1 MERNDREWIIVENAH
16 TNNLK
21 NVSINIPKHKIVVFS
36 GVSGS
41 GKSSL
46 LLDTIYTEA
55 QRQLIETF
63 SSFARARLPKLS
75 RPDVDEI
82 KNLSTPIVIDQKKMG
97 SNLRSTVG
105 TATELATYIR
115 LLYSRIGQP
124 FINQPSFAFSFNHPE
139 GMCQC
144 CHGLGK
150 VVHID
155 EDSFLDREKS
165 LREGAI
171 LHPFYKKNSYMLKE
185 LIQYG
190 IFDNDK
196 PLREWSKEELHK
208 LLYSEPIE
216 LSKEQ
221 TGLTYRRFHEGIITK
236 IERSVMEKGNDEKE
250 EDEQNERERFLVYKT
265 CPECHGTRINKRARS
280 VKINGIG
287 IDEAFRM
294 ELSELLEFMRN
305 VNDPQGISVPLI
317 RKIVYVLEQLV
328 RIGVPYLTLERP
340 VSTLSGGESQRVK
353 MARQLDCNLTDL
365 LYVLD
370 EPSVGLHPRDTERLI
385 ALFNELRDKG
395 NSVFV
400 VEHDPDIIRSAEWVV
415 DMGPKAGSLGGS
427 VIYNGTAE
435 GLLSAEGLTAE
446 QLRKRL
452 GSDSFRPTRQWSDY
466 YLIENACE
474 NNLKNITV
482 RIPKGVLTVVTG
494 VSGCG
499 KSSLIHGCFVPQH
512 PEACVINQEPVG
524 RTTRGNI
531 VSYMGVFTHIRKL
544 FSETTGQ
551 EQSLFSFNA
560 AGACPKCEGRGFLSF
575 EMSFLDA
582 VRTKCDDCNGK
593 RYNSRAQSYKY
604 KGKDISEVLDL
615 TVNQAFDFFGDVPS
629 ILKHI
634 TLLQDVGLGY
644 LTLGQSL
651 SSLSGGESQRL
662 KIATVFEEDRRT
674 ICHGR
679 ANYRAA
685 HERHRELLLYHRQ
698 ACQLWEHRDNHRT
711 QPRHHTACRLDDRP
725 WSRRRLQRRIPSL
738 RGTSLRCRVRSA
750 FNNGTFLVMLHYL
763 DGIIACRI

>member
-46 LLDTIYTEA
+46 LFDTIYTEA

-144 CHGLGK
+144 CQGLGK

-400 VEHDPDIIRSAEWVV
+400 VEHDPDIIRCAEWVV

-466 YLIENACE
+466 YLIENACD

-531 VSYMGVFTHIRKL
+531 VSYMGVFNHIRKL

-662 KIATVFEEDRRT
+662 KIATVLKKTGGLYVMDEPTTGLHMNDIENFFSIIDRLVNSGNTVIIIEHNPDIIRRADWMIDLGPEGGSKGGYLLFE
-674 ICHGR
+674 GR
-679 ANYRAA
+679 PCDAVSDPHSITGR
-685 HERHRELLLYHRQ
+685 
-698 ACQLWEHRDNHRT
+698 
-711 QPRHHTACRLDDRP
+711 
-725 WSRRRLQRRIPSL
+725 
-738 RGTSLRCRVRSA
+738 
-750 FNNGTFLVMLHYL
+750 FL
-763 DGIIACRI
+763 

>member
-46 LLDTIYTEA
+46 LFDTIYTEA

-196 PLREWSKEELHK
+196 PLREWSKDELHK

-265 CPECHGTRINKRARS
+265 CPECHGTRITKRARS

-400 VEHDPDIIRSAEWVV
+400 VEHDPDIIRCAEWVV

-427 VIYNGTAE
+427 VIYNGAAE

-531 VSYMGVFTHIRKL
+531 VSYMGVFNHIRKL

-662 KIATVFEEDRRT
+662 KIATVLKKTGGLYVMDEPTTGLHMNDIENFFSIIDRLVNSGNTVIIIEHNPDIIRRADWMIDLGPEGGSKGGYLLFE
-674 ICHGR
+674 GR
-679 ANYRAA
+679 PCDAVSDPHSITGR
-685 HERHRELLLYHRQ
+685 
-698 ACQLWEHRDNHRT
+698 
-711 QPRHHTACRLDDRP
+711 
-725 WSRRRLQRRIPSL
+725 
-738 RGTSLRCRVRSA
+738 
-750 FNNGTFLVMLHYL
+750 FL
-763 DGIIACRI
+763 

>member
-1 MERNDREWIIVENAH
+1 MERNDSEWIIVENAH

-46 LLDTIYTEA
+46 LFDTIYTEA

-105 TATELATYIR
+105 TATELSTYIR

-236 IERSVMEKGNDEKE
+236 IERSVMEKGNDEKK

-400 VEHDPDIIRSAEWVV
+400 VEHDPDIIRCAEWVV

-466 YLIENACE
+466 YLIENACD

-531 VSYMGVFTHIRKL
+531 VSYMGVFNHIRKL

-662 KIATVFEEDRRT
+662 KIATVLKKTGGLYVMDEPTTGLHMNDIENFFSIIDRLVNSGNTVIIIEHNPDIIRRADWMIDLGPEGGSKGGYLLFE
-674 ICHGR
+674 GR
-679 ANYRAA
+679 PCDAVSDPHSITGR
-685 HERHRELLLYHRQ
+685 
-698 ACQLWEHRDNHRT
+698 
-711 QPRHHTACRLDDRP
+711 
-725 WSRRRLQRRIPSL
+725 
-738 RGTSLRCRVRSA
+738 
-750 FNNGTFLVMLHYL
+750 FL
-763 DGIIACRI
+763 

>member
-46 LLDTIYTEA
+46 LFDTIYTEA

-155 EDSFLDREKS
+155 ENSFLDREKS

-400 VEHDPDIIRSAEWVV
+400 VEHDPDIIRCAEWVV

-531 VSYMGVFTHIRKL
+531 VSYMGVFNHIRKL

-662 KIATVFEEDRRT
+662 KIATVLKKTGGLYVMDEPTTGLHMNDIENFFSIIDRLVNSGNTVIIIEHNPDIIRRADWMLDLGPEGGSKGGYLLFE
-674 ICHGR
+674 GR
-679 ANYRAA
+679 PCDAVSDPHSITGR
-685 HERHRELLLYHRQ
+685 
-698 ACQLWEHRDNHRT
+698 
-711 QPRHHTACRLDDRP
+711 
-725 WSRRRLQRRIPSL
+725 
-738 RGTSLRCRVRSA
+738 
-750 FNNGTFLVMLHYL
+750 FL
-763 DGIIACRI
+763 

>member
-46 LLDTIYTEA
+46 LFDTIYTEA

-400 VEHDPDIIRSAEWVV
+400 VEHDPDIIRSVEWVV

-531 VSYMGVFTHIRKL
+531 VSYMGVFNHIRKL

-662 KIATVFEEDRRT
+662 KIATVLKKTGGLYVMDEPTTGLHMNDIENFFSIIDRLVNFGNTVIIIEHNPDIIRRADWMIDLGPEGGSKGGYLLFE
-674 ICHGR
+674 GR
-679 ANYRAA
+679 PCDAVSDPHSITGR
-685 HERHRELLLYHRQ
+685 
-698 ACQLWEHRDNHRT
+698 
-711 QPRHHTACRLDDRP
+711 
-725 WSRRRLQRRIPSL
+725 
-738 RGTSLRCRVRSA
+738 
-750 FNNGTFLVMLHYL
+750 FL
-763 DGIIACRI
+763 

>member
-41 GKSSL
+41 GKSSFL
-46 LLDTIYTEA
+46 FDTIYTEA

-155 EDSFLDREKS
+155 EDSFLDRERS

-400 VEHDPDIIRSAEWVV
+400 VEHDPDIICCAEWVV

-531 VSYMGVFTHIRKL
+531 VSYMGVFNHIRKL

-662 KIATVFEEDRRT
+662 KIATVLKKTGGLYVMDEPTTGLHMNDIENFFSIIDRLVNSGNTVIIIEHNPDIIRRADWMIDLGPEGGSKGGYLLFE
-674 ICHGR
+674 GR
-679 ANYRAA
+679 PCDAVSDPHSITGR
-685 HERHRELLLYHRQ
+685 
-698 ACQLWEHRDNHRT
+698 
-711 QPRHHTACRLDDRP
+711 
-725 WSRRRLQRRIPSL
+725 
-738 RGTSLRCRVRSA
+738 
-750 FNNGTFLVMLHYL
+750 FL
-763 DGIIACRI
+763 

>member
-46 LLDTIYTEA
+46 LFDTIYTEA

-400 VEHDPDIIRSAEWVV
+400 VEHDPDIIRCAEWVV

-531 VSYMGVFTHIRKL
+531 VSYMGVFNHIRKL
-544 FSETTGQ
+544 FSESTGQ

-604 KGKDISEVLDL
+604 KGKNISEVLDL

-662 KIATVFEEDRRT
+662 KIATVLKKTGGLYVMDEPTTGLHMNDIENFFSIIDRLVNSGNTVIIIEHNPDIIRRADWMIDLGPEGGSKGGYLLFE
-674 ICHGR
+674 GR
-679 ANYRAA
+679 PCDAVSDPHSITGR
-685 HERHRELLLYHRQ
+685 
-698 ACQLWEHRDNHRT
+698 
-711 QPRHHTACRLDDRP
+711 
-725 WSRRRLQRRIPSL
+725 
-738 RGTSLRCRVRSA
+738 
-750 FNNGTFLVMLHYL
+750 FL
-763 DGIIACRI
+763 

>member
-46 LLDTIYTEA
+46 LFDTIYTEA

-452 GSDSFRPTRQWSDY
+452 GSDSVRPTRQWSDY

-531 VSYMGVFTHIRKL
+531 VSYMGVFNHIRKL

-662 KIATVFEEDRRT
+662 KIATVLKKTGGLYVMDEPTTGLHMNDIENFFSIIDRLVNSGNTVIIIEHNPDIIRRADWMIDLGPEGGSKGGYLLFE
-674 ICHGR
+674 GR
-679 ANYRAA
+679 PCDAVSDPHSITGR
-685 HERHRELLLYHRQ
+685 
-698 ACQLWEHRDNHRT
+698 
-711 QPRHHTACRLDDRP
+711 
-725 WSRRRLQRRIPSL
+725 
-738 RGTSLRCRVRSA
+738 
-750 FNNGTFLVMLHYL
+750 FL
-763 DGIIACRI
+763 

>member
-46 LLDTIYTEA
+46 LFDTIYTEA

-236 IERSVMEKGNDEKE
+236 IERSVIEKGNDEKE

-400 VEHDPDIIRSAEWVV
+400 VEHDPDIIRCAEWVV

-531 VSYMGVFTHIRKL
+531 VSYMGVFNHIRKL

-662 KIATVFEEDRRT
+662 KIATVLKKTGGLYVMDELTTGLHMNDIENFFSIIDRLVNSGNTVIIIEHNPDIIRRADWMIDLGPEGGSKGGYLLFE
-674 ICHGR
+674 GR
-679 ANYRAA
+679 PCDAVSDPHSITGR
-685 HERHRELLLYHRQ
+685 
-698 ACQLWEHRDNHRT
+698 
-711 QPRHHTACRLDDRP
+711 
-725 WSRRRLQRRIPSL
+725 
-738 RGTSLRCRVRSA
+738 
-750 FNNGTFLVMLHYL
+750 FL
-763 DGIIACRI
+763 

>member
-1 MERNDREWIIVENAH
+1 MERNDSEWIIVENAH

-46 LLDTIYTEA
+46 LFDTIYTEA

-124 FINQPSFAFSFNHPE
+124 FINQPSFAFSFNHPD

-400 VEHDPDIIRSAEWVV
+400 VEHDPDIIRCAEWVV

-531 VSYMGVFTHIRKL
+531 VSYMGVFNHIRKL

-662 KIATVFEEDRRT
+662 KIATVLKKTGGLYVMDEPTTGLHMNDIENFFSIIDRLVNSGNTVIIIEHNPDIIRRADWMIDLGPEGGSKGGYLLFE
-674 ICHGR
+674 GR
-679 ANYRAA
+679 PCDAVSDPHSITGR
-685 HERHRELLLYHRQ
+685 
-698 ACQLWEHRDNHRT
+698 
-711 QPRHHTACRLDDRP
+711 
-725 WSRRRLQRRIPSL
+725 
-738 RGTSLRCRVRSA
+738 
-750 FNNGTFLVMLHYL
+750 FL
-763 DGIIACRI
+763 

>member
-46 LLDTIYTEA
+46 LFDTIYTEA

-427 VIYNGTAE
+427 VIYNGTPE

-531 VSYMGVFTHIRKL
+531 VSYMGVFNHIRKL

-662 KIATVFEEDRRT
+662 KIATVLKKTGGLYVMDEPTTGLHMNDIENFFSIIDRLVNSGNTVIIIEHNPDIIRRADWMIDLGPEGGSKGGYLLFE
-674 ICHGR
+674 GR
-679 ANYRAA
+679 PCDAVSDPHSITGR
-685 HERHRELLLYHRQ
+685 
-698 ACQLWEHRDNHRT
+698 
-711 QPRHHTACRLDDRP
+711 
-725 WSRRRLQRRIPSL
+725 
-738 RGTSLRCRVRSA
+738 
-750 FNNGTFLVMLHYL
+750 FL
-763 DGIIACRI
+763 

>member
-1 MERNDREWIIVENAH
+1 MERNDSEWIIVENAH

-46 LLDTIYTEA
+46 LFDTIYTEA

-236 IERSVMEKGNDEKE
+236 IERSVIEKGNDEKE

-400 VEHDPDIIRSAEWVV
+400 VEHDPDIIRCAEWVV

-531 VSYMGVFTHIRKL
+531 VSYMGVFNHIRKL

-662 KIATVFEEDRRT
+662 KIATVLKKTGGLYVMDEPTTGLHMNDIENFFSIIDRLVNSGNTVIIIEHNPDIIRRADWMIDLGPEGGSKGGYLLFE
-674 ICHGR
+674 GR
-679 ANYRAA
+679 PCDAVSDPHSITGR
-685 HERHRELLLYHRQ
+685 
-698 ACQLWEHRDNHRT
+698 
-711 QPRHHTACRLDDRP
+711 
-725 WSRRRLQRRIPSL
+725 
-738 RGTSLRCRVRSA
+738 
-750 FNNGTFLVMLHYL
+750 FL
-763 DGIIACRI
+763 

>member
-1 MERNDREWIIVENAH
+1 MERNDSEWIIVENAH

-46 LLDTIYTEA
+46 LFDTIYTEA

-400 VEHDPDIIRSAEWVV
+400 VEHDPDIIRCAEWVV

-427 VIYNGTAE
+427 VIYNGTPE

-531 VSYMGVFTHIRKL
+531 VSYMGVFNHIRKL

-662 KIATVFEEDRRT
+662 KIATVLKKTGGLYVMDEPTTGLHMNDIENFFSIIDRLVNSGNTVIIIEHNPDIIRRADWMIDLGPEGGSKGGYLLFE
-674 ICHGR
+674 GR
-679 ANYRAA
+679 PCDAVSDPHSITGR
-685 HERHRELLLYHRQ
+685 
-698 ACQLWEHRDNHRT
+698 
-711 QPRHHTACRLDDRP
+711 
-725 WSRRRLQRRIPSL
+725 
-738 RGTSLRCRVRSA
+738 
-750 FNNGTFLVMLHYL
+750 FL
-763 DGIIACRI
+763 

>member
-1 MERNDREWIIVENAH
+1 MERNDSEWIIVENAH

-46 LLDTIYTEA
+46 LFDTIYTEA

-144 CHGLGK
+144 CQGLGK

-400 VEHDPDIIRSAEWVV
+400 VEHDPDIIRCAEWVV

-531 VSYMGVFTHIRKL
+531 VSYMGVFNHIRKL

-662 KIATVFEEDRRT
+662 KIAMVLKKTGGLYVMDEPTTGLHMNDIENFFSIIDRLVNSGNTVIIIEHNPDIIRRADWMIDLGPEGGSKGGYLLFE
-674 ICHGR
+674 GR
-679 ANYRAA
+679 PCDAVSDPHSITGR
-685 HERHRELLLYHRQ
+685 
-698 ACQLWEHRDNHRT
+698 
-711 QPRHHTACRLDDRP
+711 
-725 WSRRRLQRRIPSL
+725 
-738 RGTSLRCRVRSA
+738 
-750 FNNGTFLVMLHYL
+750 FL
-763 DGIIACRI
+763 

>member
-46 LLDTIYTEA
+46 LFDTIYTEA

-144 CHGLGK
+144 CQGLGK

-400 VEHDPDIIRSAEWVV
+400 VEHDPDIIRCAEWVV

-452 GSDSFRPTRQWSDY
+452 GSNSFRPTRQWSDY

-531 VSYMGVFTHIRKL
+531 VSYMGVFNHIRKL

-644 LTLGQSL
+644 LTLGQLL

-662 KIATVFEEDRRT
+662 KIATVLKKTGGLYVMDEPTTGLHMNDIENFFSIIDRLVNSGNTVIIIEHNPDIIR
-674 ICHGR
+674 R
-679 ANYRAA
+679 ADWMIDLGPEGGSKGGY
-685 HERHRELLLYHRQ
+685 LLLEGRP
-698 ACQLWEHRDNHRT
+698 C
-711 QPRHHTACRLDDRP
+711 DDVSDPHSITGR
-725 WSRRRLQRRIPSL
+725 
-738 RGTSLRCRVRSA
+738 
-750 FNNGTFLVMLHYL
+750 FL
-763 DGIIACRI
+763 

>member
-46 LLDTIYTEA
+46 LFDTIYTEA

-124 FINQPSFAFSFNHPE
+124 FINQPSFVFSFNHPE

-265 CPECHGTRINKRARS
+265 CPECHGTRINKRAMS

-400 VEHDPDIIRSAEWVV
+400 VEHDPDIIRCAEWVV

-531 VSYMGVFTHIRKL
+531 VSYMGVFNHIRKL

-662 KIATVFEEDRRT
+662 KIATVLKKTGGLYVMDEPTTGLHMNDIENFFSIIDRLVNSGNTVIIIEHNPDIIRRADWMIDLGPEGGSKGGYLLFE
-674 ICHGR
+674 GR
-679 ANYRAA
+679 PCDAVSDPHSITGR
-685 HERHRELLLYHRQ
+685 
-698 ACQLWEHRDNHRT
+698 
-711 QPRHHTACRLDDRP
+711 
-725 WSRRRLQRRIPSL
+725 
-738 RGTSLRCRVRSA
+738 
-750 FNNGTFLVMLHYL
+750 FL
-763 DGIIACRI
+763 

>member
-46 LLDTIYTEA
+46 LFDTIYTEA

-400 VEHDPDIIRSAEWVV
+400 VEHDPDIIRCAEWVV

-499 KSSLIHGCFVPQH
+499 KSSLIYGCFVPQH

-531 VSYMGVFTHIRKL
+531 VSYMGVFNHIRKL

-615 TVNQAFDFFGDVPS
+615 TVNQAVDFFGDVPS

-662 KIATVFEEDRRT
+662 KIATVLKKTGGLYVMDEPTTGLHMNDIENFFSIIDRLVNSGNTVIIIEHNPDIIRRADWMIDLGPEGGSKGGYLLFE
-674 ICHGR
+674 GR
-679 ANYRAA
+679 PCDAVSDPHSITGR
-685 HERHRELLLYHRQ
+685 
-698 ACQLWEHRDNHRT
+698 
-711 QPRHHTACRLDDRP
+711 
-725 WSRRRLQRRIPSL
+725 
-738 RGTSLRCRVRSA
+738 
-750 FNNGTFLVMLHYL
+750 FL
-763 DGIIACRI
+763 

>member
-1 MERNDREWIIVENAH
+1 MERNDSEWIIVENAH

-46 LLDTIYTEA
+46 LFDTIYTEA

-82 KNLSTPIVIDQKKMG
+82 KNLSTPIVIDQNKMG

-400 VEHDPDIIRSAEWVV
+400 VEHDPDIIRCAEWVV

-531 VSYMGVFTHIRKL
+531 VSYMGVFNHIRKL

-662 KIATVFEEDRRT
+662 KIATVLKKTGGLYVMDEPTTGLHMNDIENFFSIIDRLVNSGNTVIIIEHNPDIIRRADWMIDLGPEGGSKGGYLLFE
-674 ICHGR
+674 GR
-679 ANYRAA
+679 PCDAVSDPHSITGR
-685 HERHRELLLYHRQ
+685 
-698 ACQLWEHRDNHRT
+698 
-711 QPRHHTACRLDDRP
+711 
-725 WSRRRLQRRIPSL
+725 
-738 RGTSLRCRVRSA
+738 
-750 FNNGTFLVMLHYL
+750 FL
-763 DGIIACRI
+763 

>member
-46 LLDTIYTEA
+46 LFDTIYTEA

-452 GSDSFRPTRQWSDY
+452 GSNSFRPTRQWSDY

-531 VSYMGVFTHIRKL
+531 VSYMGVFNHIRKL

-615 TVNQAFDFFGDVPS
+615 TVNQAFDFFGDVTS

-662 KIATVFEEDRRT
+662 KIATVLKKTGRLYVMDEPTTGLHMNDIENFFSIIDRLVNSGNTVIIIEHNPDIIRRADWMIDLGPEGGSKGGYLLFE
-674 ICHGR
+674 GR
-679 ANYRAA
+679 PCDAVSDPHSITGR
-685 HERHRELLLYHRQ
+685 
-698 ACQLWEHRDNHRT
+698 
-711 QPRHHTACRLDDRP
+711 
-725 WSRRRLQRRIPSL
+725 
-738 RGTSLRCRVRSA
+738 
-750 FNNGTFLVMLHYL
+750 FL
-763 DGIIACRI
+763 

>member
-46 LLDTIYTEA
+46 LFDTIYTEA

-400 VEHDPDIIRSAEWVV
+400 VEHDPDIIRCAEWVV
-415 DMGPKAGSLGGS
+415 DMGPKAGSVGGS

-531 VSYMGVFTHIRKL
+531 VSYMGVFNHIRKL

-662 KIATVFEEDRRT
+662 KIATVLKKTGGLYVMDEPTTGLHMNDIENFFSIIDRLVNSGNTVIIIEHNPDIIRRADWMIDLGPEGGSKGGYLLFE
-674 ICHGR
+674 GR
-679 ANYRAA
+679 PCDAVSDPHSITGR
-685 HERHRELLLYHRQ
+685 
-698 ACQLWEHRDNHRT
+698 
-711 QPRHHTACRLDDRP
+711 
-725 WSRRRLQRRIPSL
+725 
-738 RGTSLRCRVRSA
+738 
-750 FNNGTFLVMLHYL
+750 FL
-763 DGIIACRI
+763 

>member
-46 LLDTIYTEA
+46 LFDTIYTEA

-370 EPSVGLHPRDTERLI
+370 EPSVGLRPRDTERLI

-400 VEHDPDIIRSAEWVV
+400 VEHDPDIIRCAEWVV

-531 VSYMGVFTHIRKL
+531 VSYMGVFNHIRKL

-662 KIATVFEEDRRT
+662 KIATVLKKTGGLYVMDEPTTGLHMNDIENFFSIIDRLVNSGNTMIIIEHNPDIIRRADWMIDLGPEGGSKGGYLLFE
-674 ICHGR
+674 GR
-679 ANYRAA
+679 PCDAVSDPHSITGR
-685 HERHRELLLYHRQ
+685 
-698 ACQLWEHRDNHRT
+698 
-711 QPRHHTACRLDDRP
+711 
-725 WSRRRLQRRIPSL
+725 
-738 RGTSLRCRVRSA
+738 
-750 FNNGTFLVMLHYL
+750 FL
-763 DGIIACRI
+763 

>member
-1 MERNDREWIIVENAH
+1 MERNDSEWIIVENAH

-46 LLDTIYTEA
+46 LFDTIYTEA

-144 CHGLGK
+144 CQGLGK

-280 VKINGIG
+280 LKINGIG

-400 VEHDPDIIRSAEWVV
+400 VEHDPDIIRCAEWVV

-531 VSYMGVFTHIRKL
+531 VSYMGVFNHIRKL

-644 LTLGQSL
+644 LTLGQLL

-662 KIATVFEEDRRT
+662 KIATVLKKTGGLYVMDEPTTGLHMNDIENFFSIIDRLVNSGNTVIIIEHNPDIIR
-674 ICHGR
+674 R
-679 ANYRAA
+679 ADWMIDLGPEGGSKGGY
-685 HERHRELLLYHRQ
+685 LLL
-698 ACQLWEHRDNHRT
+698 EG
-711 QPRHHTACRLDDRP
+711 RP
-725 WSRRRLQRRIPSL
+725 CDAVSDPHSITGR
-738 RGTSLRCRVRSA
+738 
-750 FNNGTFLVMLHYL
+750 FL
-763 DGIIACRI
+763 

>member
-46 LLDTIYTEA
+46 LFDTIYTEA

-400 VEHDPDIIRSAEWVV
+400 VEHDPDIIRCAEWVV

-531 VSYMGVFTHIRKL
+531 VSYMGVFNHIRKL
-544 FSETTGQ
+544 FSATTGQ

-662 KIATVFEEDRRT
+662 KIATVLKKTGRLYVMDEPTTGLHMNDIENFFSIIDRLVNSGNTVIIIEHNPDIIRRADWMIDLGPEGGSKGGYLLFE
-674 ICHGR
+674 GR
-679 ANYRAA
+679 PCDAVSDPHSITGR
-685 HERHRELLLYHRQ
+685 
-698 ACQLWEHRDNHRT
+698 
-711 QPRHHTACRLDDRP
+711 
-725 WSRRRLQRRIPSL
+725 
-738 RGTSLRCRVRSA
+738 
-750 FNNGTFLVMLHYL
+750 FL
-763 DGIIACRI
+763 

>member
-1 MERNDREWIIVENAH
+1 MERNDSEWIIVENAH

-46 LLDTIYTEA
+46 LFDTIYTEA

-236 IERSVMEKGNDEKE
+236 IERSVIEKGNDEKE

-400 VEHDPDIIRSAEWVV
+400 VEHDPDIIRCAEWVV

-531 VSYMGVFTHIRKL
+531 VSYMGVFNHIRKL

-662 KIATVFEEDRRT
+662 KIATVLKKTGGLYVMDELTTGLHMNDIENFFSIIDRLVNSGNTVIIIEHNPDIIRRADWMIDLGPEGGSKGGYLLFE
-674 ICHGR
+674 GR
-679 ANYRAA
+679 PCDAVSDPHSITGR
-685 HERHRELLLYHRQ
+685 
-698 ACQLWEHRDNHRT
+698 
-711 QPRHHTACRLDDRP
+711 
-725 WSRRRLQRRIPSL
+725 
-738 RGTSLRCRVRSA
+738 
-750 FNNGTFLVMLHYL
+750 FL
-763 DGIIACRI
+763 

>member
-662 KIATVFEEDRRT
+662 KIATVLKKTGGLYVMDEPTTGLHMNDIDNFFSIIDRLVNSGNTVIIIEHNPDIIRRADWMIDLGPEGGSKGGYLLFE
-674 ICHGR
+674 GR
-679 ANYRAA
+679 PCDAVSDPHSITGR
-685 HERHRELLLYHRQ
+685 
-698 ACQLWEHRDNHRT
+698 
-711 QPRHHTACRLDDRP
+711 
-725 WSRRRLQRRIPSL
+725 
-738 RGTSLRCRVRSA
+738 
-750 FNNGTFLVMLHYL
+750 FL
-763 DGIIACRI
+763 

>member
-1 MERNDREWIIVENAH
+1 MERNDSEWIIVENAH

-46 LLDTIYTEA
+46 LFDTIYTEA

-221 TGLTYRRFHEGIITK
+221 TGLTYRRFHEGLITK

-400 VEHDPDIIRSAEWVV
+400 VEHDPDIIRCAEWVV

-452 GSDSFRPTRQWSDY
+452 GSDSFRPTRQWRDY

-531 VSYMGVFTHIRKL
+531 VSYMGVFNHIRKL

-560 AGACPKCEGRGFLSF
+560 VGACPKCEGRGFLSF

-662 KIATVFEEDRRT
+662 KIATVLKKTGGLYVMDEPTTGLHMNDIENFFSIIDRLVNSGNTVIIIEHNPDIIRRADWMIDLGPEGGSKGGYLLFE
-674 ICHGR
+674 GR
-679 ANYRAA
+679 PCDAVSDPHSITGR
-685 HERHRELLLYHRQ
+685 
-698 ACQLWEHRDNHRT
+698 
-711 QPRHHTACRLDDRP
+711 
-725 WSRRRLQRRIPSL
+725 
-738 RGTSLRCRVRSA
+738 
-750 FNNGTFLVMLHYL
+750 FL
-763 DGIIACRI
+763 

>member
-46 LLDTIYTEA
+46 LFDTIYTEA

-400 VEHDPDIIRSAEWVV
+400 VEHDPDIIRCAEWVV

-452 GSDSFRPTRQWSDY
+452 GSDSFRPTRQWRDY

-499 KSSLIHGCFVPQH
+499 KSSLIHGCFVTQH

-531 VSYMGVFTHIRKL
+531 VSYMGVFNHIRKL

-662 KIATVFEEDRRT
+662 KIATVLKKTGGLYVMDEPTTGLHMNDIENFFSIIDRLVNSGNTVIIIEHNPDIIRRADWMIDLGPEGGSKGGYLLFE
-674 ICHGR
+674 GR
-679 ANYRAA
+679 PCDAVSDPHSITGR
-685 HERHRELLLYHRQ
+685 
-698 ACQLWEHRDNHRT
+698 
-711 QPRHHTACRLDDRP
+711 
-725 WSRRRLQRRIPSL
+725 
-738 RGTSLRCRVRSA
+738 
-750 FNNGTFLVMLHYL
+750 FL
-763 DGIIACRI
+763 

>member
-1 MERNDREWIIVENAH
+1 MERNDSEWIIVENAH

-46 LLDTIYTEA
+46 LFDTIYTEA

-82 KNLSTPIVIDQKKMG
+82 KNLSTPIIIDQKKMG

-400 VEHDPDIIRSAEWVV
+400 VEHDPDIIRCAEWVV

-531 VSYMGVFTHIRKL
+531 VSYMGVFNHIRKL

-593 RYNSRAQSYKY
+593 RYNSRTQSYKY

-662 KIATVFEEDRRT
+662 KIATVLKKTGGLYVMDEPTTGLHMNDIENFFSIIDRLVNSGNTVIIIEHNPDIIRRADWMIDLGPEGGSKGGYLLFE
-674 ICHGR
+674 GR
-679 ANYRAA
+679 PCDAVSDPHSITGR
-685 HERHRELLLYHRQ
+685 
-698 ACQLWEHRDNHRT
+698 
-711 QPRHHTACRLDDRP
+711 
-725 WSRRRLQRRIPSL
+725 
-738 RGTSLRCRVRSA
+738 
-750 FNNGTFLVMLHYL
+750 FL
-763 DGIIACRI
+763 

>member
-46 LLDTIYTEA
+46 LFDTIYTEA

-155 EDSFLDREKS
+155 ENSFLDREKS

-400 VEHDPDIIRSAEWVV
+400 VEHDPDIIRCAEWVV

-512 PEACVINQEPVG
+512 PEACVLNQEPVG

-531 VSYMGVFTHIRKL
+531 VSYMGVFNHIRKL

-593 RYNSRAQSYKY
+593 RYNNRAQSYKY

-662 KIATVFEEDRRT
+662 KIATVLKKTGGLYVMDEPTTGLHMNDIENFFSIIDRLVNSGNTVIIIEHNPDIIRRADWMIDLGPEGGSKGGYLLFE
-674 ICHGR
+674 GR
-679 ANYRAA
+679 PCDAVSDPHSITGR
-685 HERHRELLLYHRQ
+685 
-698 ACQLWEHRDNHRT
+698 
-711 QPRHHTACRLDDRP
+711 
-725 WSRRRLQRRIPSL
+725 
-738 RGTSLRCRVRSA
+738 
-750 FNNGTFLVMLHYL
+750 FL
-763 DGIIACRI
+763 

>member
-46 LLDTIYTEA
+46 LFDTIYTEA

-400 VEHDPDIIRSAEWVV
+400 VEHDPDIIRCAEWVV

-427 VIYNGTAE
+427 VIYNGTPE

-482 RIPKGVLTVVTG
+482 RIPKGVLTMVTG

-531 VSYMGVFTHIRKL
+531 VSYMGVFNHIRKL

-662 KIATVFEEDRRT
+662 KIATVLKKTGGLYVMDEPTTGLHMNDIENFFSIIDRLVNSGNTVIIIEHNPDIIRRADWMIDLGPEGGSKGGYLLFE
-674 ICHGR
+674 GR
-679 ANYRAA
+679 PCDAVSDPHSITGR
-685 HERHRELLLYHRQ
+685 
-698 ACQLWEHRDNHRT
+698 
-711 QPRHHTACRLDDRP
+711 
-725 WSRRRLQRRIPSL
+725 
-738 RGTSLRCRVRSA
+738 
-750 FNNGTFLVMLHYL
+750 FL
-763 DGIIACRI
+763 

>member
-46 LLDTIYTEA
+46 LFDTLYTEA

-531 VSYMGVFTHIRKL
+531 VSYMGVFNHIRKL

-662 KIATVFEEDRRT
+662 KIATVLKKTGGLYVMDEPTTGLHMNDIENFFSIIDRLVNSGNTVIIIEHNPDIIRRADWMIDLGPEGGSKGGYLLFE
-674 ICHGR
+674 GR
-679 ANYRAA
+679 PCDAVSDPHSITGR
-685 HERHRELLLYHRQ
+685 
-698 ACQLWEHRDNHRT
+698 
-711 QPRHHTACRLDDRP
+711 
-725 WSRRRLQRRIPSL
+725 
-738 RGTSLRCRVRSA
+738 
-750 FNNGTFLVMLHYL
+750 FL
-763 DGIIACRI
+763 

>member
-144 CHGLGK
+144 CQGLGK

-531 VSYMGVFTHIRKL
+531 VSYMGVFNHIRKL

-662 KIATVFEEDRRT
+662 KIATVLKKTGGLYVMDEPTTGLHMNDIENFFSIIDRLVNSGNTVIIIEHNPDIIRRADWMIDLGPEGGSKGGYLLFE
-674 ICHGR
+674 GR
-679 ANYRAA
+679 PCDAVSDLHSITGR
-685 HERHRELLLYHRQ
+685 
-698 ACQLWEHRDNHRT
+698 
-711 QPRHHTACRLDDRP
+711 
-725 WSRRRLQRRIPSL
+725 
-738 RGTSLRCRVRSA
+738 
-750 FNNGTFLVMLHYL
+750 FL
-763 DGIIACRI
+763 

>member
-46 LLDTIYTEA
+46 LFDTIYTEA

-250 EDEQNERERFLVYKT
+250 ENEQNERERFLVYKT

-400 VEHDPDIIRSAEWVV
+400 VEHDPDIICSAEWVV

-531 VSYMGVFTHIRKL
+531 VSYMGVFNHIRKL

-662 KIATVFEEDRRT
+662 KIATVLKKTGGLYVMDEPTTGLHMNDIENFFSIIDRLVNSGNTVIIIEHNPDIIRRADWMIDLGPEGGSKGGYLLFE
-674 ICHGR
+674 GR
-679 ANYRAA
+679 PCDAVSDPHSITGR
-685 HERHRELLLYHRQ
+685 
-698 ACQLWEHRDNHRT
+698 
-711 QPRHHTACRLDDRP
+711 
-725 WSRRRLQRRIPSL
+725 
-738 RGTSLRCRVRSA
+738 
-750 FNNGTFLVMLHYL
+750 FL
-763 DGIIACRI
+763 

>member
-1 MERNDREWIIVENAH
+1 MERNDSEWIIVENAH

-46 LLDTIYTEA
+46 LFDTIYTEA

-250 EDEQNERERFLVYKT
+250 EDEQNERERLLVYKT

-305 VNDPQGISVPLI
+305 VNDPKGISVPLI

-400 VEHDPDIIRSAEWVV
+400 VEHDPDIIRCAEWVV

-531 VSYMGVFTHIRKL
+531 VSYMGVFNHIRKL

-615 TVNQAFDFFGDVPS
+615 TVNQAVDFFGDVPS

-662 KIATVFEEDRRT
+662 KIATVLKKTGGLYVMDEPTTGLHMNDIENFFSIIDRLVNFGNTVIIIEHNPDIIRRADWMIDLGPEGGSKGGYLLFE
-674 ICHGR
+674 GR
-679 ANYRAA
+679 PCDAVSDPHSITGR
-685 HERHRELLLYHRQ
+685 
-698 ACQLWEHRDNHRT
+698 
-711 QPRHHTACRLDDRP
+711 
-725 WSRRRLQRRIPSL
+725 
-738 RGTSLRCRVRSA
+738 
-750 FNNGTFLVMLHYL
+750 FL
-763 DGIIACRI
+763 

>member
-1 MERNDREWIIVENAH
+1 MERNDSEWIIVENAH

-46 LLDTIYTEA
+46 LFDTIYTEA

-124 FINQPSFAFSFNHPE
+124 FINQPSFAFSFNHPD

-155 EDSFLDREKS
+155 EDSFLDRKKS

-400 VEHDPDIIRSAEWVV
+400 VEHDPDIIRCAEWVV

-435 GLLSAEGLTAE
+435 GLLYAEGLTAE

-531 VSYMGVFTHIRKL
+531 VSYMGVFNHIRKL

-615 TVNQAFDFFGDVPS
+615 TVNQAFDFFGDVPL

-662 KIATVFEEDRRT
+662 KIATVLKKTGGLYVMDEPTTGLHMNDIENFFSIIDRLVNYGNTVIIIEHNPDIIRRADWMIDLGPEGGSKGGYLLFE
-674 ICHGR
+674 GR
-679 ANYRAA
+679 PCDAVSDPHSITGR
-685 HERHRELLLYHRQ
+685 
-698 ACQLWEHRDNHRT
+698 
-711 QPRHHTACRLDDRP
+711 
-725 WSRRRLQRRIPSL
+725 
-738 RGTSLRCRVRSA
+738 
-750 FNNGTFLVMLHYL
+750 FL
-763 DGIIACRI
+763 

>member
-46 LLDTIYTEA
+46 LFDTIYTEA

-82 KNLSTPIVIDQKKMG
+82 KNLSTPIVIDQNKMG

-400 VEHDPDIIRSAEWVV
+400 VEHDPDIIRCAEWVV

-662 KIATVFEEDRRT
+662 KIATVLKKTGGLYVMDEPTTGLHMNDIENFFSIIDRLVNSGNTVIIIEHNPDIIRRADWMLDLGPEGGSKGGYLLFE
-674 ICHGR
+674 GR
-679 ANYRAA
+679 PCDAVSDPHSITGR
-685 HERHRELLLYHRQ
+685 
-698 ACQLWEHRDNHRT
+698 
-711 QPRHHTACRLDDRP
+711 
-725 WSRRRLQRRIPSL
+725 
-738 RGTSLRCRVRSA
+738 
-750 FNNGTFLVMLHYL
+750 FL
-763 DGIIACRI
+763 

>member
-531 VSYMGVFTHIRKL
+531 VSYMGVFNHIRKL

-551 EQSLFSFNA
+551 EHSFNA

-662 KIATVFEEDRRT
+662 KIATVLKKTGGLYVMDEPTTGLHMNDIDNFFSIIDRLVNSGNTVIIIEHNPDIIRRADWMIDLGPEGGSKGGYLLFE
-674 ICHGR
+674 GR
-679 ANYRAA
+679 PCDAVSDPHSITGR
-685 HERHRELLLYHRQ
+685 
-698 ACQLWEHRDNHRT
+698 
-711 QPRHHTACRLDDRP
+711 
-725 WSRRRLQRRIPSL
+725 
-738 RGTSLRCRVRSA
+738 
-750 FNNGTFLVMLHYL
+750 FL
-763 DGIIACRI
+763 

>member
-46 LLDTIYTEA
+46 LFDTIYTEA

-400 VEHDPDIIRSAEWVV
+400 VEHDPDIIRCAEWVV

-466 YLIENACE
+466 YFIENACE

-531 VSYMGVFTHIRKL
+531 VSYMGVFNHIRKL

-662 KIATVFEEDRRT
+662 KIATVLKKTGGLYVMDEPTTGLHMNDIENFFSIIDRLVNSGNTVIIIEHNPDIIRRADWMIDLGPEGGSKGGYLLFE
-674 ICHGR
+674 GR
-679 ANYRAA
+679 PCDAVSDPHSITGR
-685 HERHRELLLYHRQ
+685 
-698 ACQLWEHRDNHRT
+698 
-711 QPRHHTACRLDDRP
+711 
-725 WSRRRLQRRIPSL
+725 
-738 RGTSLRCRVRSA
+738 
-750 FNNGTFLVMLHYL
+750 FL
-763 DGIIACRI
+763 

>member
-46 LLDTIYTEA
+46 LFDTIYTEA

-250 EDEQNERERFLVYKT
+250 EDEQNERERFLVYKI

-400 VEHDPDIIRSAEWVV
+400 VEHDPDIIRCAEWVV

-662 KIATVFEEDRRT
+662 KIATVLKKTGGLYVMDEPTTGLHMNDIENFFSIIDRLVNSGNTVIIIEHNPDIIRRADWMIDLGPEGGSKGGYLLFE
-674 ICHGR
+674 GR
-679 ANYRAA
+679 PCDAVSDPHSITGR
-685 HERHRELLLYHRQ
+685 
-698 ACQLWEHRDNHRT
+698 
-711 QPRHHTACRLDDRP
+711 
-725 WSRRRLQRRIPSL
+725 
-738 RGTSLRCRVRSA
+738 
-750 FNNGTFLVMLHYL
+750 FL
-763 DGIIACRI
+763 